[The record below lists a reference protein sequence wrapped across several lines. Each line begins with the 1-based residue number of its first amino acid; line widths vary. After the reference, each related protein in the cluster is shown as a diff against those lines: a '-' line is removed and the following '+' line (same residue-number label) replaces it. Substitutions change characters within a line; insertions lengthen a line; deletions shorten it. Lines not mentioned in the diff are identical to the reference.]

1 MYLSKRNKKK
11 LHSLTKGESYKGS
24 FFSRLIQTILWKG
37 GLNMTYKQ
45 IEASR
50 EVRLWI
56 GQVIVPAIALTMAIP
71 EARKKVIDK
80 SKSIKRS
87 IDERFKKT
95 N

>member
-1 MYLSKRNKKK
+1 MNYRK
-11 LHSLTKGESYKGS
+11 LEV
-24 FFSRLIQTILWKG
+24 F
-37 GLNMTYKQ
+37 
-45 IEASR
+45 R

>member
-1 MYLSKRNKKK
+1 
-11 LHSLTKGESYKGS
+11 
-24 FFSRLIQTILWKG
+24 
-37 GLNMTYKQ
+37 MTYKQ
-45 IEASR
+45 IEASI

-56 GQVIVPAIALTMAIP
+56 VQVIVPAIALTMAIP